1 MTREQLQQIQS
12 ALVLAFNTSYS
23 EHNSEIFAQSI
34 ATLDAA
40 ISAPGQE
47 PPPSAY
53 NLKRIAWELE
63 RTAMND
69 GYYGNAL
76 RVAKDLPVVTA
87 ADRSLLDR
95 YATGRECG
103 RDHFELQDLAMRI
116 YYTHPMPEPAA
127 PPPDT
132 WDGAEEWERL
142 AFELCA
148 DEHGE
153 ESCNELIWSDF
164 EPWGERWLKYED
176 EAKRMIS
183 LVRKHTA
190 PIPAPQRE
198 WVSLTEDEIHNLWY
212 EVYDE
217 KHGFARA
224 IEAALKEKNH
234 G

>member
-1 MTREQLQQIQS
+1 MNKDEMNLIRDL
-12 ALVLAFNTSYS
+12 LVFNAIPLHS
-23 EHNSEIFAQSI
+23 ESFNKAI
-34 ATLDAA
+34 AILDAA
-40 ISAPGQE
+40 IAAPEQE
-47 PPPSAY
+47 PFAWATFDGEGSYDLRLYECNEDYRAEY
-53 NLKRIAWELE
+53 IKRNGDKYAAWVIPLY
-63 RTAMND
+63 TAP
-69 GYYGNAL
+69 
-76 RVAKDLPVVTA
+76 VAA
-87 ADRSLLDR
+87 
-95 YATGRECG
+95 
-103 RDHFELQDLAMRI
+103 
-116 YYTHPMPEPAA
+116 PEPQ
-127 PPPDT
+127 PDT

-190 PIPAPQRE
+190 PVPAPQRE
-198 WVSLTEDEIHNLWY
+198 WVSLTDEEIDRTFESKVWDARRSY
-212 EVYDE
+212 
-217 KHGFARA
+217 ARA